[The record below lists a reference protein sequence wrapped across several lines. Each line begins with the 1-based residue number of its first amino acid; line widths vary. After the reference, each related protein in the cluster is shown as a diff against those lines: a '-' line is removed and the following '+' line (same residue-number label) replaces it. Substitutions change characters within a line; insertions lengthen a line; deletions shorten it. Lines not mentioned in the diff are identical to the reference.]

1 MLDIWRIAAGNLLRK
16 GMRTV
21 LTVSGIAIGVASVV
35 IIGAISRAGTAAI
48 NGELDSLGLSGV
60 SVSSSQNGTGL
71 YIEDL
76 DVLKAIDG
84 VEEVTPIVT
93 QSTLATSRGQSAQT
107 LVWGVDAG
115 ANTVISIET
124 KYGRAIQ
131 SEDVNSAAN
140 ICMVDENLA
149 NALYSRDNIV
159 GKTVS
164 LMVGEV
170 FEDYEIV
177 GVIKQGSGILS
188 SLMGEYIPSFVYVPY
203 TTMQNITG
211 QKELSQI
218 AVKFVQGTDVEAAS
232 ATIGAR
238 MERAKGVTEAVKIDN
253 LSKQRDRL
261 GNMLD
266 IVKLVMSAIGAI
278 TLLVAGLGIMTVMLV
293 SVNER
298 TQEIGIKKAIGASF
312 KVILTEF
319 LLEALTISIVGSII
333 GTTFAVAVCLIAGS
347 ALGVAIEFSVGSI
360 LFSAGVAVATGVI
373 FGVYPAV
380 KASRLKP
387 VDALR
392 RE

>member
-298 TQEIGIKKAIGASF
+298 TREIGIKKAIGASF

-360 LFSAGVAVATGVI
+360 LFSVGVAVATGVI
-373 FGVYPAV
+373 FGVSPAV

>member
-84 VEEVTPIVT
+84 VEEVMPIVT

-298 TQEIGIKKAIGASF
+298 TREIGIKKAIGASF

-360 LFSAGVAVATGVI
+360 LFSVGVAVATGVI

>member
-298 TQEIGIKKAIGASF
+298 TREIGIKKAIGASF

-360 LFSAGVAVATGVI
+360 LFSVGVAVATGVI

>member
-84 VEEVTPIVT
+84 VEEVTPLVP

-298 TQEIGIKKAIGASF
+298 TREIGIKKAIGASF

-360 LFSAGVAVATGVI
+360 LFSVGVAVATGVI

>member
-21 LTVSGIAIGVASVV
+21 LTVTGIAIGVASVV

-266 IVKLVMSAIGAI
+266 IVKLVLSAIGAI

-298 TQEIGIKKAIGASF
+298 TREIGIKKAIGASF

-360 LFSAGVAVATGVI
+360 LFSVGVAVATGVI